1 MLIYNVNIA
10 CFTMKKY
17 IPELIALTAVL
28 VLGLTAY
35 TCDPFAGK
43 CFGQAV
49 ELEQSIRSLSPL
61 EFNQAIESGEY
72 TLIDIRTVE
81 EYYEGHL
88 ANASQNDYY
97 QTILFNSYLDT
108 LDKNGKYLIYCRT
121 GNRTGDTLNI
131 MREKGFKNVADLDGG
146 ITAWAQ
152 MGLPITR

>member
-1 MLIYNVNIA
+1 
-10 CFTMKKY
+10 MKKY

-28 VLGLTAY
+28 VLGLTVY

-43 CFGQAV
+43 CFGQVAAQ
-49 ELEQSIRSLSPL
+49 EQTIRSLPPAEFKQAL
-61 EFNQAIESGEY
+61 ETGEY
-72 TLIDIRTVE
+72 KLLDIRTIE
-81 EYYEGHL
+81 EYFEGHL
-88 ANASQNDYY
+88 EGAEQNDYY

-131 MREKGFKNVADLDGG
+131 MKAKGFKNVADLDGG

-152 MGLPITR
+152 MGLPITK